1 MKVDTEE
8 IVHFLSTNRSAM
20 LNQGNSATQGKYGQS
35 AALFSMGII
44 RRNCAGLGFKNKVIA
59 RQNLALAENWSSTGY
74 NSNFCQLFTWN
85 AGNLDRQALM
95 DAVNNTICQPFTI
108 GMTQEASTG
117 CVQMKLYDARGIA
130 VSASSDKS
138 IMCSSGGTGTKMIC
152 RIYDDP
158 DNPYQDWIPRPAFYE
173 KPVPV
178 FDHHRLLDLEDAE
191 LLIRIQLGTS
201 YGRTGLNKDRLN
213 RVLENELWYQVPSG
227 KFKGSSS
234 KGKGESKT

>member
-74 NSNFCQLFTWN
+74 KSNVCQLFAWG

-95 DAVNNTICQPFTI
+95 DAVNNAICQPFTI

-138 IMCSSGGTGTKMIC
+138 IMCSSGGTGTKMIY
-152 RIYDDP
+152 RLYDDP
-158 DNPYQDWIPRPAFYE
+158 ANLYQDWIPRPAFYE
-173 KPVPV
+173 KN
-178 FDHHRLLDLEDAE
+178 
-191 LLIRIQLGTS
+191 GTS
-201 YGRTGLNKDRLN
+201 T
-213 RVLENELWYQVPSG
+213 
-227 KFKGSSS
+227 
-234 KGKGESKT
+234 